1 MEISKIKVNNTT
13 YDIQDSRVNASDLAS
28 ILTTGG
34 YNVSGGTT
42 YTAGTG
48 INISNGQIS
57 IDNSVYTTSN
67 PPSFS
72 PTYANVSYTATAVNG
87 SGALTL
93 AGTDPIYVVTVT
105 ANISS
110 VALTANPSAGHSC
123 HVIFVTDSSDSTD
136 RTVAIAHDATNRVC
150 PAGADLSFTVP
161 KNAGGYVEVDFL
173 NADNKIYVRGV

>member
-1 MEISKIKVNNTT
+1 M
-13 YDIQDSRVNASDLAS
+13 A
-28 ILTTGG
+28 
-34 YNVSGGTT
+34 
-42 YTAGTG
+42 
-48 INISNGQIS
+48 
-57 IDNSVYTTSN
+57 
-67 PPSFS
+67 
-72 PTYANVSYTATAVNG
+72 YTATAVNG

-110 VALTANPSAGHSC
+110 VALTANPTAGHSC
-123 HVIFVTDSSDSTD
+123 HVIFITDSNDSTD

-173 NADNKIYVRGV
+173 NANNKIYVRGV